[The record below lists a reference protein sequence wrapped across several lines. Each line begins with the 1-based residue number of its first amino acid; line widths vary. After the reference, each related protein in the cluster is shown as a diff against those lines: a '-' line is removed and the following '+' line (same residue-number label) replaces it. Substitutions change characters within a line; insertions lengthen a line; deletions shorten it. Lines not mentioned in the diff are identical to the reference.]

1 MDNTTIT
8 AQTPRRGGSLRARK
22 GRRRAGILIISCA
35 AVMGLPGLAQAQTSG
50 RGCTSSGGFNIQLIP
65 SVNFTLGKL
74 PPPGTEIYRTITY
87 VINYECHYFDRLG
100 NAVTATPQLYALA
113 DYGKLNDALLKAGL
127 QLAIIVNGDESNPW
141 YPNLIPGTMPI
152 SETHEAGPSYTGTSG
167 SRTVSIVAKLS
178 VVNDNPPAA
187 RYPVP
192 SATIFKLAAA
202 YGAGASPGPF
212 ITSSATRMQYVPQCI
227 GDVSVDNLVQFDR
240 VMAVTGYMGTLPQ
253 QHPFTVTARINPS
266 CAIGSLTAP
275 ASPDNAQTQFLM
287 LLAAQFVL
295 QGAGRLDDGG
305 QSIILSN
312 DDGVENGLK
321 MQILDADNA
330 NLPVTILPAPAP
342 PSRADVG
349 NFGQLVGYNPAA
361 AVHTYTASLL
371 PDPGKELKIG
381 KYSTQVLVR
390 VTYY

>member
-1 MDNTTIT
+1 M
-8 AQTPRRGGSLRARK
+8 
-22 GRRRAGILIISCA
+22 LIIFCA
-35 AVMGLPGLAQAQTSG
+35 AVLGLPGLAHAQNLSK
-50 RGCTSSGGFNIQLIP
+50 RGCTSSGGFNIQLIS

-74 PPPGTEIYRTITY
+74 PPPGTEIYRTVTY
-87 VINYECHYFDRLG
+87 SINYECVHYNQLG
-100 NAVTATPQLYALA
+100 NAVTSTPQLYALA
-113 DYGKLNDALLKAGL
+113 DYSKLNDSLRKAGL

-141 YPNLIPGTMPI
+141 YPNLIAGLPI
-152 SETHEAGPSYTGTSG
+152 SETHEAGAAYTGTSG
-167 SRTVSIVAKLS
+167 PRVLTIVAKLS
-178 VVNDNPPAA
+178 VINDNPPAA

-192 SATIFKLAAA
+192 SATVFKLVAA
-202 YGAGASPGPF
+202 YGAGTSSGPF
-212 ITSSATRMQYVPQCI
+212 ITTSATRMQFVPQCI

-253 QHPFTVTARINPS
+253 QHPFTVTGRINPS

-295 QGAGRLDDGG
+295 QGAGRLDDAG

-312 DDGVENGLK
+312 DDGVDNGLK

-361 AVHTYTASLL
+361 AVHTYTALL
-371 PDPGKELKIG
+371 MPDPGKELKIG